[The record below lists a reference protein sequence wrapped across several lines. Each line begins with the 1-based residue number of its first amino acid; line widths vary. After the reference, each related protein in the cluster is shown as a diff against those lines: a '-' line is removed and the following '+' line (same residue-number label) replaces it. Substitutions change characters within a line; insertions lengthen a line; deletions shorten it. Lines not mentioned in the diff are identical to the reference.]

1 MHKVVLFGVIVIFGI
16 SASFALTD
24 RSTYSQNFGERIK
37 IDKYVDGIAVNT
49 LEIKKDG
56 VGGRM
61 EIRYPQVANLKDR
74 PVEEKIN
81 QKIREAVLDRTTN
94 FEKKISCSASS
105 EEYEITSSFGLQ
117 GLRAEYLSFL
127 ILFKQSS
134 SGGERFEYFPLTLN
148 FDLKSGEVLTLSDL
162 FLPGT
167 KYLKAISDLSK
178 KVFPRAD
185 QFNQFYLTNYS
196 IVILFT
202 DNIMGSNSLG
212 FKEVS
217 LYFWDIPAS
226 LGFPYKEHLPKI

>member
-1 MHKVVLFGVIVIFGI
+1 MQKFILFGVIVFLGM

-24 RSTYSQNFGERIK
+24 RSTYSQNFGERVK

-49 LEIKKDG
+49 LEIKKEG

-61 EIRYPQVANLKDR
+61 EIRYPQVANLKNQV
-74 PVEEKIN
+74 VEDKIN

-94 FEKKISCSASS
+94 FEKKISCLASPS
-105 EEYEITSSFGLQ
+105 EYEITSSFGLQ
-117 GLRAEYLSFL
+117 GLRDEYLSFL
-127 ILFKQSS
+127 VLFKQSLS
-134 SGGERFEYFPLTLN
+134 DGERFEYFPLTLN

-185 QFNQFYLTNYS
+185 QFNHFYLTNYS

-202 DNIMGSNSLG
+202 DNIKGSNSLG

-217 LYFWDIPAS
+217 LYFRDIPSS
-226 LGFPYKEHLPKI
+226 LGFPYREHLPKI